1 MPDTPSP
8 TPNPR
13 NLRKVREIARPG
25 IHFGVARVPMTSR
38 LLVAGSDGFVT
49 ELDAGR
55 NDSPTRRLAE
65 HGRYVNSV
73 RLAGNVAV
81 SGGYDNRLIWFD
93 VEMNRAIRTVDAAHT
108 RPIRQLAISPD
119 GTKVASVADD
129 MVCRL
134 WNVATGQRLFELR
147 GHEAQTPTH
156 FTSML
161 YACAFSADGSKL
173 ATGDRVGHIVIWDTA
188 TGRSLTTLETPS
200 LYTWDAV
207 QRIRSIGGIRALAF
221 SPDGTQLAV
230 GGVGHIGN
238 VDGLEGPARV
248 EIVDI
253 GRREKVHEFQGPN
266 AIINKLIWHPRGT
279 WLCALGGGNAGLVMF
294 HDVAAKVMLHSGNFP
309 MLVHDAVFDEGYATL
324 YAVGHQKIAVYDL
337 PASPREEL
345 LPPPVRVGG

>member
-1 MPDTPSP
+1 MPDTPPP

-13 NLRKVREIARPG
+13 NFRKVREIARSG
-25 IHFGVARVPMTSR
+25 IHFGVARIPMTSR

-55 NDSPTRRLAE
+55 NDSPTRHLAE
-65 HGRYVNSV
+65 HGRYVSSV
-73 RLAGNVAV
+73 RLAGNVAI

-93 VEMNRAIRTVDAAHT
+93 IAMNRAVRTVDAAHS

-119 GTKVASVADD
+119 GTKLASAGDD

-134 WNVATGQRLFELR
+134 WNISTGQRLHELR

-188 TGRSLTTLETPS
+188 SGRSLTTLETPS

-253 GRREKVHEFQGPN
+253 ASRRKVHDFQGPN
-266 AIINKLIWHPRGT
+266 GIINKLIWHPGGS
-279 WLCALGGGNAGLVMF
+279 WLCALGGGGAGIVLI
-294 HDVAAKVMLHSGNFP
+294 HDVAAKAMLHQGAMP
-309 MLVHDAVFDEGYATL
+309 MLVHDAVFDEDFATL
-324 YAVGHQKIAVYDL
+324 YAVGHQKLAVFEL
-337 PASPREEL
+337 PTA
-345 LPPPVRVGG
+345 